1 MKGLL
6 LKDLYVLKDSLKVYL
21 IIFLLYGYMGI
32 VEGEIGLMYAMMFIT
47 SVVLPITSV
56 SYDERCGWDRLANTM
71 PVSRKQIVYSK
82 YLLAFIL
89 LAGSSLVILLAM
101 VLVRDVTVTEKLAAT
116 LAMVALSM
124 LYQAIILPFI
134 LKLGSEKGRI
144 IMMATCFAPIV
155 LVYIVSRFKLFAAFD
170 FAGFMAAYGSILP
183 YVLAV
188 LVAAA
193 YFISLKI
200 SVKIYTEKE
209 L

>member
-32 VEGEIGLMYAMMFIT
+32 VEGEIGLMYAMVFIT

-89 LAGSSLVILLAM
+89 LAM
-101 VLVRDVTVTEKLAAT
+101 VLVRDATVTEKLAAT

-124 LYQAIILPFI
+124 LYQAIMLPVI

-188 LVAAA
+188 LVAVA